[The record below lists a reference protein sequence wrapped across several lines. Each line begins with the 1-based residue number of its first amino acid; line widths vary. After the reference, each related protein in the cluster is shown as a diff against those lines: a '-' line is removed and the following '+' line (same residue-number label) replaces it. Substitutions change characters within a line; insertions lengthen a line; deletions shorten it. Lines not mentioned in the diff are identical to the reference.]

1 MEGVTSLGAYGGT
14 GGGPWSYIL
23 NSELKEIIIHEDGN
37 IKSISF
43 KESTGFTSG
52 TFGGNKP
59 NYNPFNKGEER
70 KIVLNGPVE
79 YLISINGTHGEFD
92 GKDDVILSLSFQ
104 TNLKTYGPFGTTT
117 GEPFAIP
124 LSEDNVLV
132 GFFGRCGYYLDA
144 LGAYVKPEPI
154 ISFGEW
160 GGSGGSPFS
169 FKVGKS
175 WIKQITIRHDSA
187 NIKSLF
193 FKDGNDLE
201 YGPFGGQDPNN
212 RGEPTT
218 IDINGPSEFL
228 TSISGTYGYYNGMT
242 VILALSFTTN
252 LQKIHGP
259 FGCEFGST
267 FSHPIQGTGAIV
279 GFHGK
284 SGHFIDSIGIYI
296 SKWYVN

>member
-1 MEGVTSLGAYGGT
+1 MVITSLSFIT
-14 GGGPWSYIL
+14 NLKKKHGPFG
-23 NSELKEIIIHEDGN
+23 SELTGPTFSHPIQDGA
-37 IKSISF
+37 IVGFHGKSGHFIDSIGIYV
-43 KESTGFTSG
+43 KL
-52 TFGGNKP
+52 
-59 NYNPFNKGEER
+59 
-70 KIVLNGPVE
+70 IVLNGPVE
-79 YLISINGTHGEFD
+79 YLISINGTHGKFND
-92 GKDDVILSLSFQ
+92 IPDDVILSLSFQ

-144 LGAYVKPEPI
+144 LGTYVKPEPI

-175 WIKQITIRHDSA
+175 WIKQITICHDSS

-201 YGPFGGQDPNN
+201 YGPFGGEDPNN
-212 RGEPTT
+212 RGVPTT
-218 IDINGPSEFL
+218 IDINEASEFL
-228 TSISGTYGYYNGMT
+228 TSISGTYDIYYGMM
-242 VILALSFTTN
+242 VITSLSFITN
-252 LQKIHGP
+252 LKKIHGP
-259 FGCEFGST
+259 FGSETGTT
-267 FSHPIQGTGAIV
+267 FSHPIQGTGTIV

-284 SGHFIDSIGIYI
+284 SGCFIDSIGIYI
-296 SKWYVN
+296 SNW